1 MCLLSWATT
10 LKPPLP
16 LLSVVPTP
24 STHYRFQDDHSHI
37 ASKDLDSAKVQA
49 ARSLQTSD
57 YPEDLKA
64 GQKDGYDV
72 DYVTEKKNN
81 EQGIHGTE
89 RDQKLLSI
97 TKILSCVLLVAI
109 SFS

>member
-1 MCLLSWATT
+1 MCLLSWATA

-16 LLSVVPTP
+16 LLSIPPVQP
-24 STHYRFQDDHSHI
+24 THYRFEDDHSHI

-49 ARSLQTSD
+49 AYSLQTSD
-57 YPEDLKA
+57 YPEDMKA

-81 EQGIHGTE
+81 EQGLHDTQRG
-89 RDQKLLSI
+89 QKLSAI
-97 TKILSCVLLVAI
+97 TKILSCVFHS
-109 SFS
+109 SFR